1 MKKTLFYISGLLTL
15 LWGIAHLFPT
25 AGVVQD
31 FGDISPDNRLIITME
46 WIIEG
51 LTLIFL
57 GVLTMVVTKTDSQ
70 SKLAKNV
77 YILITGM
84 LFTMAILSIFTGFR
98 INFLPFK
105 LCPII
110 FSASAILIIIGIKLK
125 LKTKN

>member
-1 MKKTLFYISGLLTL
+1 MKKTLFYISGMLTL

-25 AGVVQD
+25 AGVVQG
-31 FGDISPDNRLIITME
+31 FGDISSDNKLIITME

-57 GVLTMVVTKTDSQ
+57 GVLTIVVTKTETQ
-70 SKLAKNV
+70 NKLAKNV

-84 LFTMAILSIFTGFR
+84 LFAMAILSVFTGFR
-98 INFLPFK
+98 INFLPFR

-110 FSASAILIIIGIKLK
+110 FSASAILILVGMKLK
-125 LKTKN
+125 VKT

>member
-1 MKKTLFYISGLLTL
+1 MKKTLFYISGMLTL

-25 AGVVQD
+25 AGVVQG
-31 FGDISPDNRLIITME
+31 FGDISLDNKLIITME

-57 GVLTMVVTKTDSQ
+57 GVLTIVVTKTETQ
-70 SKLAKNV
+70 NKLAKNV

-84 LFTMAILSIFTGFR
+84 LFAMAILSVFTGFR
-98 INFLPFK
+98 INFLPFQ

-110 FSASAILIIIGIKLK
+110 FSASAILIIIGMKLK
-125 LKTKN
+125 LKT

>member
-1 MKKTLFYISGLLTL
+1 MKKTLFYISGVLTL

-57 GVLTMVVTKTDSQ
+57 GVLTMVVTKTDPK

-77 YILITGM
+77 YILIICM

-110 FSASAILIIIGIKLK
+110 FSASAILIIIGMKLK
-125 LKTKN
+125 LKT